1 MLEQYV
7 SPSSKIIDLIGYLQV
22 PLSAVQRGEEVMV
35 VTDTNMDPLI
45 WQAVMSVARSK
56 GADPT
61 LMMYTPRAHHTAE
74 PTRAV
79 AAALKGADIVVF
91 LTTTALAHSE
101 FSEQRGTKGVLLMEE
116 ATVEII
122 TSPSCQLEQVDMD
135 QILDN
140 ERWVREFWMR
150 GGDVHVTTP
159 AGTDLRATLVKT
171 DKRSARPLGILE
183 RNGER
188 RGAGTWPFGECRVTP
203 LEGSGDGTVV
213 WDICGHAPKGRYA
226 QPVVLTVREGRVIRI
241 EGGKE
246 AEGVRHYLE
255 THGDENSYAAP
266 AEISVGLN
274 HKCTIMGTVR
284 NDKKALGTAHIAI
297 GRSDIGGTLVSA
309 THFDGLMA
317 APTITVDGTT
327 FIKDGILQRKTP
339 A

>member
-7 SPSSKIIDLIGYLQV
+7 SPGCKIIDLIGCLQV
-22 PLSAVQRGEEVMV
+22 PLSALQSGEEVMV
-35 VTDTNMDPLI
+35 VTDTSMDPLI
-45 WQAVMSVARSK
+45 WQAVMSVARAR

-74 PTRAV
+74 PTKAV

-101 FSEQRGTKGVLLMEE
+101 FSEHRGNKGVLLMEE
-116 ATVEII
+116 ATVEIL
-122 TSPSCQLEQVDMD
+122 TSPSCQLVQSDIEE
-135 QILDN
+135 ILKK
-140 ERWVREFWMR
+140 ERWVREFWMQ

-159 AGTDLRATLVKT
+159 AGTDLRATLVRT

-203 LEGSGDGTVV
+203 LEGSGEGIVV
-213 WDICGHAPKGRYA
+213 WDICGHVPKGRYK
-226 QPVVLTVREGRVIRI
+226 QPVVLTVKGGRVVEI
-241 EGGKE
+241 EGGRE
-246 AEGVRHYLE
+246 ADDVRRYLD
-255 THGDENSYAAP
+255 TYGDDNSFAAP

-274 HKCTIMGTVR
+274 HRCKIMGTVR

-297 GRSDIGGTLVSA
+297 GRSDIGGTIVSA

-317 APTITVDGTT
+317 RPTIAVEGKV
-327 FIKDGILQRKTP
+327 FIKNGVLQM
-339 A
+339 

>member
-7 SPSSKIIDLIGYLQV
+7 SPGSKIIDLIGCLQV
-22 PLSAVQRGEEVMV
+22 PFSSVQRGEEVMV

-45 WQAVMSVARSK
+45 WQAVMGVVRAK

-74 PTRAV
+74 PTKAV

-101 FSEQRGTKGVLLMEE
+101 FSEQRGNKGVLLMEE
-116 ATVEII
+116 ATVEIL
-122 TSPSCQLEQVDMD
+122 TSPGCQLDEADLQL
-135 QILDN
+135 ILKR
-140 ERWVREFWMR
+140 ERWVREFWMQ

-171 DKRSARPLGILE
+171 DKRSAKVLGILE

-203 LEGSGDGTVV
+203 LEGSGEGRVV

-226 QPVVLTVREGRVIRI
+226 QPVVLTVKGGRVVKI

-246 AEGVRHYLE
+246 ADGVRHYLE
-255 THGDENSYAAP
+255 TYGDENSYAAP

-274 HKCTIMGTVR
+274 HKCTIIGTVR
-284 NDKKALGTAHIAI
+284 NDKKALGTSHIAI

-317 APTITVDGTT
+317 RPTITVNGKA
-327 FIKDGILQRKTP
+327 FIKDGVLQR
-339 A
+339 

>member
-7 SPSSKIIDLIGYLQV
+7 SPGNKIVDLIASLQL
-22 PLSAVQRGEEVMV
+22 PFAHIGRGEEVMI

-45 WQAVMSVARSK
+45 CQAVMGVIRSK

-79 AAALKGADIVVF
+79 AHALKGSDICIY

-101 FSEQRGTKGVLLMEE
+101 FSEHRGNVGVLLMEE
-116 ATVEII
+116 ATVEIL
-122 TSPSCQLEQVDMD
+122 TAPGCQLDEADLQL
-135 QILDN
+135 ILKR
-140 ERWVREFWMR
+140 ERWVREFWME

-159 AGTDLRATLVKT
+159 AGTDLRAKLAQG
-171 DKRSARPLGILE
+171 DKRVGKVREILFPE
-183 RNGER
+183 GEK
-188 RGAGTWPFGECRVTP
+188 RGAGTWPFGECRTTP
-203 LEGSGDGTVV
+203 LEGSGTGRVV
-213 WDICGHAPKGRYA
+213 WDICGHAPPGRYA
-226 QPVVLTVREGRVIRI
+226 QPVALTVEAGRVVKI
-241 EGGKE
+241 EGGRE
-246 AEGVRHYLE
+246 ADGVRRYLE

-274 HKCTIMGTVR
+274 HKATIMGAVR

-317 APTITVDGTT
+317 RPTITVNGKM
-327 FIKDGILQRKTP
+327 FIKEGVLQCD
-339 A
+339 